1 VKVDNTFYPVGSWEQ
16 AADSTVKEIYDL
28 AFSDG
33 LTDINVM
40 VKMMRHKLD
49 DMINMTGGLKDTTSP
64 VVEYAARQMWA
75 FLARHALIILSKTG
89 NRPDP
94 ELLVELFV
102 SKQRDYG
109 SENIAKFGT
118 AGLLIRIHDKIAR
131 LENIMDRS
139 SGNFNTAVQ
148 VNAVAG
154 ETIIDTLHDVVGYA
168 TIALMWLKIDVNG
181 NRAFMY
187 PLAESNGTS

>member
-40 VKMMRHKLD
+40 IKMMRHKLD

-94 ELLVELFV
+94 ELLVELFI

-181 NRAFMY
+181 DRAFMY

>member
-94 ELLVELFV
+94 ELLVELFI

>member
-1 VKVDNTFYPVGSWEQ
+1 MKVDNTFYPVGSWER

>member
-1 VKVDNTFYPVGSWEQ
+1 VKVDNAFYPVGSWEQ

-49 DMINMTGGLKDTTSP
+49 DMIDMTGGLRDTTSP
-64 VVEYAARQMWA
+64 IVEYAARQMWT

-89 NRPDP
+89 NKPDP
-94 ELLVELFV
+94 ELLVELFI

-131 LENIMDRS
+131 LENIMERS
-139 SGNFNTAVQ
+139 EGDFNTAVG
-148 VNAVAG
+148 VNAVPG
-154 ETIIDTLHDVVGYA
+154 ETIVDTLYDVVGYA
-168 TIALMWLKIDVNG
+168 TIATMWLKIDTEG
-181 NRAFMY
+181 NRAFLR
-187 PLAESNGTS
+187 PLSA

>member
-1 VKVDNTFYPVGSWEQ
+1 MKVDNTFYPVGSWEQ
-16 AADSTVKEIYDL
+16 AADSTVKDIYDL

-49 DMINMTGGLKDTTSP
+49 DMIDMTGGLKDTTSP
-64 VVEYAARQMWA
+64 IVEYAARQMWA

-89 NRPDP
+89 NKPDP
-94 ELLVELFV
+94 ELLVELFI

-131 LENIMDRS
+131 LENIMERS
-139 SGNFNTAVQ
+139 EGDFNTAVG
-148 VNAVAG
+148 VNAVPG
-154 ETIIDTLHDVVGYA
+154 ETIVDTLYDVVGYA
-168 TIALMWLKIDVNG
+168 TIATMWLKIDTEG
-181 NRAFMY
+181 NRAFLR
-187 PLAESNGTS
+187 PLSG

>member
-1 VKVDNTFYPVGSWEQ
+1 VKVDNAFYPVGSWEQ

-49 DMINMTGGLKDTTSP
+49 DMIDMTGGLKDTTSP
-64 VVEYAARQMWA
+64 IVEYAARQMWA
-75 FLARHALIILSKTG
+75 FLARHALIILSKTK
-89 NRPDP
+89 NKPDP
-94 ELLVELFV
+94 ELLVELFI

-131 LENIMDRS
+131 LENIMERS
-139 SGNFNTAVQ
+139 EGDFNTAVG
-148 VNAVAG
+148 VNAVPG
-154 ETIIDTLHDVVGYA
+154 ETIVDTLYDVVGYA
-168 TIALMWLKIDVNG
+168 TIATMWLKIDTEG
-181 NRAFMY
+181 NRAFLR
-187 PLAESNGTS
+187 PLSDHV

>member
-1 VKVDNTFYPVGSWEQ
+1 MKVDNAFYPVGSWEQ

-49 DMINMTGGLKDTTSP
+49 DMIDMTGGLKDTTSP
-64 VVEYAARQMWA
+64 IVEYAARQMWA
-75 FLARHALIILSKTG
+75 FLARHALIILSKTK
-89 NRPDP
+89 NKPDP
-94 ELLVELFV
+94 ELLVELFI

-131 LENIMDRS
+131 LENIMERS
-139 SGNFNTAVQ
+139 EGDFNTAVG
-148 VNAVAG
+148 VNAVPG
-154 ETIIDTLHDVVGYA
+154 ETIVDTLYDVVGYA
-168 TIALMWLKIDVNG
+168 TIATMWLKIDTEG
-181 NRAFMY
+181 NRAFLR
-187 PLAESNGTS
+187 PLSDHV

>member
-1 VKVDNTFYPVGSWEQ
+1 MKVDNAFYPVGSWEQ

-49 DMINMTGGLKDTTSP
+49 DMIDMTGGLKDTTSP
-64 VVEYAARQMWA
+64 IVEYAARQMWA
-75 FLARHALIILSKTG
+75 FLARHALTILSKTG
-89 NRPDP
+89 NKPDP
-94 ELLVELFV
+94 ELLVELFI

-131 LENIMDRS
+131 LENIMERS
-139 SGNFNTAVQ
+139 EGDFNTAVG
-148 VNAVAG
+148 VNAVPG
-154 ETIIDTLHDVVGYA
+154 ETIVDTLYDVVGYA
-168 TIALMWLKIDVNG
+168 TIATMWLKIDTEG
-181 NRAFMY
+181 NRAFLR
-187 PLAESNGTS
+187 PLSDHV

>member
-1 VKVDNTFYPVGSWEQ
+1 MKVDNAFYPVGSWEQ

-49 DMINMTGGLKDTTSP
+49 DMIDMTGGLKDTTSP
-64 VVEYAARQMWA
+64 IVEYAARQMWA

-89 NRPDP
+89 NKPDP
-94 ELLVELFV
+94 ELLVELFI

-131 LENIMDRS
+131 LENIMERS
-139 SGNFNTAVQ
+139 EGDFNTAVG
-148 VNAVAG
+148 VNAVPG
-154 ETIIDTLHDVVGYA
+154 ETIVDTLYDVVGYA
-168 TIALMWLKIDVNG
+168 TIAIMWLKKDTEG
-181 NRAFMY
+181 NRAFLR
-187 PLAESNGTS
+187 PLSDHV

>member
-40 VKMMRHKLD
+40 VNMMRHKLD

>member
-1 VKVDNTFYPVGSWEQ
+1 MKVDNTFYPVGSWEQ

-94 ELLVELFV
+94 ELLVELFI

>member
-1 VKVDNTFYPVGSWEQ
+1 MKVDNTFYPVGSWEQ

>member
-94 ELLVELFV
+94 ELLVELFI

-187 PLAESNGTS
+187 PLAESDGTS